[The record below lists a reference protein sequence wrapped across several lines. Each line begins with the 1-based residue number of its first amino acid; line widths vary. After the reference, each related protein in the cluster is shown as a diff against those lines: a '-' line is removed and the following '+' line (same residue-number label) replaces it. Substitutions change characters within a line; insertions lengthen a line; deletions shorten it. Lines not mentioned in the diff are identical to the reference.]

1 MGEPYQLWIVVD
13 SVSDRDRRRRVREVL
28 RFNGWQVRSGVIE
41 IVTTDTRMEAIL
53 QEIAC
58 ILDPE
63 DELRVYRVCAH
74 CRESSVV
81 FGDGHLSG
89 PPVALVV

>member
-1 MGEPYQLWIVVD
+1 MGEAYQLWVVID
-13 SVSDRDRRRRVREVL
+13 SVGDRDRRRRVRDVL

-41 IVTTDTRMEAIL
+41 IVTTDTRMEAML

-63 DELRVYRVCAH
+63 DELRVYRVCGR
-74 CRESSVV
+74 CREASLV

-89 PPVALVV
+89 PPVAVVV